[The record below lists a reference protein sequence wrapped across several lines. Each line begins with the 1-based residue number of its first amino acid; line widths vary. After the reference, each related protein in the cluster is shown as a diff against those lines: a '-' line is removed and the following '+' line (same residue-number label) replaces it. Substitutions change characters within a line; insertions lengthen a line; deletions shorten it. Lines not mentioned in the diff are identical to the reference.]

1 LTVALRHPN
10 VKLIANAL
18 GTPPP
23 DVVERVQGAG
33 LMIGA
38 LAGSVKH
45 ALNHKAAG
53 LDFIICQGSEGGG
66 HTGDVGSIVLWPEVV
81 DAVAPIPVLAAGGVG
96 SGRQMAAAMA
106 LGAQGVWS
114 GTLWLTVEEADIPPK
129 QMETY
134 LAASSRDTVRSR
146 SFTGKPCRM
155 LKNDWT
161 DAWEADDTPDP
172 LPMPLQMMVA
182 IEAVSRGHRYPE
194 QAKDV
199 NFNPCGQ
206 VIGRATTVRK
216 AKDVVFSM
224 VEEYLE
230 ATERLQAG
238 VNA

>member
-1 LTVALRHPN
+1 
-10 VKLIANAL
+10 
-18 GTPPP
+18 
-23 DVVERVQGAG
+23 
-33 LMIGA
+33 MIGA

-66 HTGDVGSIVLWPEVV
+66 PHRRRRAASCCGPRSSTPWPR
-81 DAVAPIPVLAAGGVG
+81 IPVLAAGGVG
-96 SGRQMAAAMA
+96 SGRQMAAALA

-161 DAWEADDTPDP
+161 DAWEAEDTPIRS
-172 LPMPLQMMVA
+172 PMPLQMMVA

-194 QAKDV
+194 QAQDV

-216 AKDVVFSM
+216 AKDVV
-224 VEEYLE
+224 LLDG
-230 ATERLQAG
+230 RG
-238 VNA
+238 VHRGDRDGCSW